1 MKISIPSYS
10 NLPQP
15 LYKNILIYKNRYV
28 KVPPMTNLSHFDSQP
43 RSTTDT
49 GAITALCKAAG
60 DPLRMQVLK
69 VLQQNAY
76 GVLELCQVFDIR
88 QSAMSHHLKILAN
101 AGLVATRREGTT
113 IFYRRNESHP
123 DTDLQALQHVLF
135 QTIDDAAL
143 DPALRTRLE
152 SINTERSAASVA
164 FFNQNAARFEEN
176 QDLIASWADYGES
189 VESFLDN
196 SIAARQSALEIGPGY
211 GQFLGKL
218 STTFNQVTALDNSA
232 EMLEQCRT
240 RATNQGLQNIDFKLG
255 DTNLAISEGL
265 RSDCISLNMVLH
277 HNPTPGDIIVACAQ
291 LLNSGGVLLIT
302 DLCAHD
308 QEWVQKAC
316 GDLWLGLEPQE
327 LTRWAQSAGLI
338 EGNSLYLAQR
348 NGFRIQLRQFVKPLP
363 DNH

>member
-1 MKISIPSYS
+1 VKISIPSCS
-10 NLPQP
+10 NLPHP

-28 KVPPMTNLSHFDSQP
+28 KVPPMNNLSHFDSQP

-113 IFYRRNESHP
+113 IFYRRNETHP

-189 VESFLDN
+189 VESFLDS

-218 STTFNQVTALDNSA
+218 SATFKQVTALDNSA
-232 EMLEQCRT
+232 EMPRT
-240 RATNQGLQNIDFKLG
+240 KAYKISTLSLVTPIWRSAKGCAAT
-255 DTNLAISEGL
+255 A
-265 RSDCISLNMVLH
+265 
-277 HNPTPGDIIVACAQ
+277 
-291 LLNSGGVLLIT
+291 
-302 DLCAHD
+302 
-308 QEWVQKAC
+308 
-316 GDLWLGLEPQE
+316 
-327 LTRWAQSAGLI
+327 
-338 EGNSLYLAQR
+338 YL
-348 NGFRIQLRQFVKPLP
+348 
-363 DNH
+363 